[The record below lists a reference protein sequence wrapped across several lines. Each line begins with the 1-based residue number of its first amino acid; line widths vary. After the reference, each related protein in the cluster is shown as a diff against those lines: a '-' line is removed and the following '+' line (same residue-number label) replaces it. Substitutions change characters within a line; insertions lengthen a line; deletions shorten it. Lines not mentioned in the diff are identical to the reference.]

1 MTIDN
6 RSDQRITNML
16 NSKKGESQSEAPDE
30 YVPQPL
36 SASSEEKADKAA
48 KEPRFN
54 PFEETDDSD
63 VIDLSMPN
71 GPAINF
77 RPTEIRFHSTKT
89 VGTGS
94 IRIDSKKNN
103 SVNSFDGFFV
113 RSYSEGEDPEYRID
127 GKSNKRV
134 QRFAMTGKQSI
145 LPELHRA
152 AAILILDSNIIPELN
167 LKKILSM
174 ALDAKGY
181 LNICD
186 PQAPRY
192 SNRICQ

>member
-1 MTIDN
+1 
-6 RSDQRITNML
+6 ML
-16 NSKKGESQSEAPDE
+16 NSKREGESKSEAQDE
-30 YVPQPL
+30 YVPQSL
-36 SASSEEKADKAA
+36 STSSEEKGDKAA
-48 KEPRFN
+48 REPRFN
-54 PFEETDDSD
+54 PFEAGAESD

-103 SVNSFDGFFV
+103 SVSSFDGFFV

-127 GKSNKRV
+127 GKSNKKV

-145 LPELHRA
+145 LPELQRA
-152 AAILILDSNIIPELN
+152 AAILILDSNITPELTM
-167 LKKILSM
+167 KKILSM
-174 ALDAKGY
+174 PLDTSGY

-192 SNRICQ
+192 SGRTC

>member
-1 MTIDN
+1 MTSVN
-6 RSDQRITNML
+6 RSDQRITTML
-16 NSKKGESQSEAPDE
+16 NSKKGESKSEAHDE
-30 YVPQPL
+30 YVPQPV
-36 SASSEEKADKAA
+36 SASSEDKGEKAAR
-48 KEPRFN
+48 EPRFN
-54 PFEETDDSD
+54 PFEASSD

-71 GPAINF
+71 GPAVNF

-103 SVNSFDGFFV
+103 SVSSFDGFFV

-127 GKSNKRV
+127 AKSNKKV
-134 QRFAMTGKQSI
+134 QRFAMTGKQSV

-152 AAILILDSNIIPELN
+152 AAILILDSNIVPELN
-167 LKKILSM
+167 LKKIISM
-174 ALDAKGY
+174 SLDNSGY
-181 LNICD
+181 MNICD

-192 SNRICQ
+192 SNRTC